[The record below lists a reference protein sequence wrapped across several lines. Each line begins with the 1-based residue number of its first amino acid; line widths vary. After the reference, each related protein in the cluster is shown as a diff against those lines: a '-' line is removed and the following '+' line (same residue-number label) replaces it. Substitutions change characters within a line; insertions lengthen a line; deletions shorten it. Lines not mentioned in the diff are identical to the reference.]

1 MRIIPTRVHGVIDYL
16 TGALLVAAPWLLG
29 FADGSAAQWVPIILG
44 AMVLVQSL
52 VTDYKL
58 GVARLLPMPAH
69 LILDALNG
77 VVLAASPWLFGFA
90 ERVWV
95 PHVVIGLL
103 EIVVSLLTIK
113 DREPAASGHQ
123 TV

>member
-44 AMVLVQSL
+44 AMVLMQSL
-52 VTDYKL
+52 VTDYEL

-103 EIVVSLLTIK
+103 EIVVSLLTVK
-113 DREPAASGHQ
+113 DREPAASGH
-123 TV
+123 